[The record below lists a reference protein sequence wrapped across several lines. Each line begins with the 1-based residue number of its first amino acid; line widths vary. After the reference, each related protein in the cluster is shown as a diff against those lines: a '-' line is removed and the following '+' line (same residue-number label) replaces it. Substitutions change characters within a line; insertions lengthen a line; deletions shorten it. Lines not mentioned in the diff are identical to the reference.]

1 MLPGLFFAT
10 TCRNSIPPML
20 IVKLSPNVVLGPGSL
35 GKESEQANS
44 ASRNLAGTAYV
55 RTLSVL
61 QLPQLR
67 KTNGMRSNY

>member
-1 MLPGLFFAT
+1 MIPVSVLWIFT
-10 TCRNSIPPML
+10 TLNAEKELTENPAI
-20 IVKLSPNVVLGPGSL
+20 VVLGPGSL

-44 ASRNLAGTAYV
+44 SSRNLAGTAYV